1 MQMFKRSVSILLAV
15 LIVCSVFTAVPLS
28 ASAADKRIAKTAWE
42 NEERYLEGYSA
53 GEAAAEQDFST
64 NRDNPGATTCDN
76 TDDTDYME
84 GWERGYGEKW
94 SQLEDENPTE
104 PDDPGEAP
112 DYTEEGRSAGDTAG
126 YDDYD
131 SGKEYGTTQCPVS
144 PEDDVN
150 NTYEGGWNEGYD
162 EGWRRAEEQWTLT
175 RDQGYTEGQDAANY
189 DWNNGYTENHTQP
202 DPRHGSE
209 YVEGWNDGY
218 SSTWYNLEEDEFFR
232 FALPGYLAAQSDWDN
247 EYEYGHTTY
256 NMIYDDDNARRM
268 WQQGYDMR
276 WNMLESSYSE
286 NIIDRGTYSYYW
298 GNGTLTFVSGT
309 FTGSFFEDEQEELSR
324 SSVMFISAKSGVSF
338 SGDCSGMLS
347 QLTNC
352 NSISLNNV
360 DTSAVTN
367 MAEMFKNDYKV
378 AQISV
383 NGWDTSNVE
392 SMESMFEGCNRVI
405 FLNLGHFNTSKVKC
419 FVQMFRGCND
429 MAQLDFSGFTFGAE
443 ELYMGMV
450 PGHTGMLYNTNLACI
465 KAPANVAIDA
475 YFGLHQRGGWKDL
488 EGDGTIIST
497 QTTLEIPELI
507 TTDVST
513 IPASSEVKMYCVDD
527 LGFKFFTETGHSLS
541 LNGDFAV
548 NFYID
553 FGGYVAGYNWLEFFP
568 AKIEF
573 DWYNK
578 HYEHRITSADYD
590 PETGWYKIPC
600 RVAAAEM
607 NYPIRAKMT
616 YMDRDCGGWIND
628 TYSVR
633 EYGDVILDAS
643 SDFSVKYVNDN
654 GADKYDK
661 LTDLVKKMLDYG
673 AKAQTVFD
681 RTDVALANHDID
693 YTMTEITA
701 DTITPQKGS
710 MKDGLADLGLEYQ
723 GTTVVF
729 LSTTTLRH
737 YYSIVDQAKFDAV
750 KGSANFTY
758 KDDKLSSGVIYFEKT
773 DIPAAE
779 LDEVQSFEIGGK
791 TYNYSVLDY
800 SRSVIKSSA
809 MTPAEKQLAMATYW
823 FNDAANKFFSA

>member
-28 ASAADKRIAKTAWE
+28 ASAADKRVAKTAWE
-42 NEERYLEGYSA
+42 NEERYEEGRSA
-53 GEAAAEQDFST
+53 GHDAGRSDFGGGEW
-64 NRDNPGATTCDN
+64 GATSCYYP
-76 TDDTDYME
+76 DDADYAE
-84 GWERGYGEKW
+84 GWGVGYQEGWDEAVA
-94 SQLEDENPTE
+94 ENPTE

-150 NTYEGGWNEGYD
+150 NTYEGGWNEGYG

-175 RDQGYTEGQDAANY
+175 RDQGYTEGEDAARS
-189 DWNNGYTENHTQP
+189 DWDNGYTENHTQP

-209 YVEGWNDGY
+209 YVDGWNDGY

-247 EYEYGHTTY
+247 GYEYGHTTY

-268 WQQGYDMR
+268 WQQGYDWR
-276 WNMLESSYSE
+276 WNTLSTDFSE
-286 NIIDRGTYSYYW
+286 YVVDKGDYSYYW
-298 GNGTLTFVSGT
+298 NNGTLTLVSGT
-309 FTGSFFEDEQEELSR
+309 FTASFLQDEEIER
-324 SSVMFISAKSGVSF
+324 SAVQFLTTKPGVSF
-338 SGDCSGMLS
+338 TGDCSGMFAN
-347 QLTNC
+347 LTSC
-352 NSISLNNV
+352 ITLSLNNV
-360 DTSAVTN
+360 NTSAVTN
-367 MAEMFKNDYKV
+367 MAEMFKNNGS
-378 AQISV
+378 ASQINV
-383 NGWDTSNVE
+383 DGWDTSNVE
-392 SMESMFEGCNRVI
+392 SMESMFEDCRTVK

-419 FVQMFRGCND
+419 FVKMFMGCDD

-443 ELYMGMV
+443 ELYMDLV
-450 PGHTGMLYNTNLACI
+450 PGHTGMLYNTNLYCI

-475 YFGLHQRGGWKDL
+475 YFGLLQRGGWKDL
-488 EGDGTIIST
+488 EGDGSIIST
-497 QTTLEIPELI
+497 QTTLEIPGLI
-507 TTDVST
+507 TADVST
-513 IPASSEVKMYCVDD
+513 IPASSEVKMYCVED
-527 LGFKFFTETGHSLS
+527 LGFKFFAETGHSLS

-553 FGGYVAGYNWLEFFP
+553 FGGYVSGYNWLEIFP
-568 AKIEF
+568 ATIEF

-578 HYEHRITSADYD
+578 HYEHRISSADYD

-607 NYPIRAKMT
+607 NYPIHAKMT
-616 YMDRDCGGWIND
+616 YMDRDCGDWIND

-633 EYGDVILDAS
+633 KYGDVILDSS

-654 GADKYDK
+654 GADKYAK

-701 DTITPQKGS
+701 DTITPKKGS
-710 MKDGLADLGLEYQ
+710 MKDGLDALGLEYQ

-737 YYSIVDQAKFDAV
+737 YYSITNQAAFDAV
-750 KGSANFTY
+750 KDTANFTY

-800 SRSVIKSSA
+800 SRGVLKSSA

-823 FNDAANKFFSA
+823 FNDAANTFFSA